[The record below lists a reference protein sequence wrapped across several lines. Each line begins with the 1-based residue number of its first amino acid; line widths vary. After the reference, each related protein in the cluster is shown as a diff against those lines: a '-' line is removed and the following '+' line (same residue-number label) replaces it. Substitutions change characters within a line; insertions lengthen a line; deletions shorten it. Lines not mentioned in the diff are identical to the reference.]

1 MMMQAAGAGG
11 GVLQSLNESGG
22 RRRIP
27 PWLWGALGVS
37 LTLHVAGVYWLYN
50 QHWKAP
56 PALDDGRVSI
66 VQLLPPIPKVTPPPK
81 PLTPIKPNTNT
92 IHKADPIVTTP
103 DKDVHHLT
111 AVNSD
116 AKDTLVGPTGPADFS
131 NNTGSSGESG
141 GGGGTATKPS
151 VILNPTWLSQPDGEA
166 MSRFYPPGAAA
177 AGIEGA
183 ASIHCVVTINGTLS
197 NCTVASET
205 PPRQG
210 FGNAA
215 KHLAPYFRMKPKTVD
230 GQPVEGAEVTIPIR
244 FRMN

>member
-11 GVLQSLNESGG
+11 GVLQSLNENGG

-37 LTLHVAGVYWLYN
+37 LTLHAAGIWWVYN
-50 QHWKAP
+50 QHWVAP
-56 PALDDGRVSI
+56 VMAIDRVPPI
-66 VQLLPPIPKVTPPPK
+66 VTILPPIPKVTPPPK
-81 PLTPIKPNTNT
+81 PLTPTKTNPDT
-92 IHKADPIVTTP
+92 SKKSDPIVTTTP
-103 DKDVHHLT
+103 DDKVHL
-111 AVNSD
+111 APAPSGAGD
-116 AKDTLVGPTGPADFS
+116 KLLPPTGPDPGD
-131 NNTGSSGESG
+131 NNNGGNGESG
-141 GGGGTATKPS
+141 GGITTKPS
-151 VILNPTWLSQPDGEA
+151 VILNPTWLSQPDAAA

-177 AGIEGA
+177 SGIEGM

>member
-1 MMMQAAGAGG
+1 M
-11 GVLQSLNESGG
+11 
-22 RRRIP
+22 
-27 PWLWGALGVS
+27 
-37 LTLHVAGVYWLYN
+37 
-50 QHWKAP
+50 
-56 PALDDGRVSI
+56 
-66 VQLLPPIPKVTPPPK
+66 LPPIPKVTPPPK
-81 PLTPIKPNTNT
+81 PLTPTKTKPDTS
-92 IHKADPIVTTP
+92 KKSDPIVTTTP
-103 DKDVHHLT
+103 DEKVPLT
-111 AVNSD
+111 PA
-116 AKDTLVGPTGPADFS
+116 PTGAGDKLLPPAGPVSGD
-131 NNTGSSGESG
+131 NTGGNGESG
-141 GGGGTATKPS
+141 NGTAIKPS
-151 VILNPTWLSQPDGEA
+151 VILNPTWLSQPDAEA

-177 AGIEGA
+177 AGIEGV